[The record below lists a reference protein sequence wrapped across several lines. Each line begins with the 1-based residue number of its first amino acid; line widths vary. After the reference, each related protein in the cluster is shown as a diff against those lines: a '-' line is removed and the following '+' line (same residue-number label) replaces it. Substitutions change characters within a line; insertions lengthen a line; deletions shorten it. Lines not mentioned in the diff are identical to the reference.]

1 MPFFRE
7 VNPSAGVRAG
17 IWHITETADELQ
29 ALVHLTEAELTHLG
43 SFRNDT
49 RKKHW
54 LACRALL
61 RHLLAPYPAIISYDE
76 NNKPFLPSGSHHIS
90 LSHAGEYAAAVYSKT
105 SPVGID
111 IEQLKD
117 RVERVKDRFMQG
129 SELDSIV
136 AEKRIEHLYIHWCGK
151 EALYKLYGKPEL
163 DFRNDIYI
171 HPFNYLCNT
180 NKACQATL
188 ILNGL
193 PEEFRLF
200 YDKMEGYM
208 LVVAYY
214 TAS

>member
-7 VNPSAGVRAG
+7 INPLPGICAG
-17 IWHITETADELQ
+17 IWHITETAEELQ
-29 ALVHLTEAELTHLG
+29 SLVHLTGAELTHLR

-61 RHLLAPYPAIISYDE
+61 WQLLAPYPATISYDE
-76 NNKPFLPSGSHHIS
+76 HNKPFLLSGSHHIS
-90 LSHAGEYAAAVYSKT
+90 LSHAGEYAAAVYSKI

-117 RVERVKDRFMQG
+117 RVERVKDRFMQA
-129 SELDSIV
+129 SELNSIV
-136 AEKRIEHLYIHWCGK
+136 PEKRIEQLYLHWCGK

-171 HPFNYLCNT
+171 HPFDYLCNT
-180 NKACQATL
+180 NKTCQGTL

-200 YDKMEGYM
+200 YEKMESYM
-208 LVVAYY
+208 LVVAY
-214 TAS
+214 